1 MVASKMG
8 KGKGRRDVV
17 LDSGEHFGRRQ
28 VYGPYQITIEEGT
41 NIPTPKNL
49 PTTQQINAVLGSVI
63 SGSQTL
69 LSMDMKHYVDLRAS
83 FLKFYSH
90 PTFQL
95 LLGLLPQNTPT
106 APPVDSQLNAE
117 LKELKSTIT
126 ALLVTVASLK
136 PKAKEMKASTP

>member
-1 MVASKMG
+1 MG

-28 VYGPYQITIEEGT
+28 VYGPYQTTIEEGT
-41 NIPTPKNL
+41 TTMSNIPTPKNL
-49 PTTQQINAVLGSVI
+49 PTTQQIDAVLGSVI

-69 LSMDMKHYVDLRAS
+69 LSMNMKHYVDLRAS

-95 LLGLLPQNTPT
+95 LLGLPPQNTPT
-106 APPVDSQLNAE
+106 APPVDNQLNAE
-117 LKELKSTIT
+117 LKELKSTIA